1 MRRII
6 SIIFIML
13 ISLSLFAV
21 EQAEEGVD
29 YAIANVYFTA
39 TTHSVFGFS
48 DGAVDT
54 VVQPDVMSD
63 EIYFE
68 SIGNNLIRTKQF
80 YVYYQIFT
88 PNKVRLKLAVQN
100 YSNDNNITTPADD
113 SSDPWWKN
121 VAKSTSPGLNNFN
134 STSTDSTDST
144 DCTGGVIVY
153 EDTVDNN
160 KPRVDS
166 FPIVLD
172 LNMSKLGNMDWS
184 TKYGWHLVLSIEAVS

>member
-88 PNKVRLKLAVQN
+88 PDQVRLKLAVQS
-100 YSNDNNITTPADD
+100 YSGSNDNNITTPADD
-113 SSDPWWKN
+113 PESPPWWKN
-121 VAKSTSPGLNNFN
+121 VAKSTSPGLNDFN
-134 STSTDSTDST
+134 STST
-144 DCTGGVIVY
+144 GGVTVY
-153 EDTVDNN
+153 EDTDGNN

-172 LNMSKLGNMDWS
+172 LNMSKLGNMDWT
-184 TKYGWHLVLSIEAVS
+184 TKYGWHLVLSIEAAV

>member
-1 MRRII
+1 M
-6 SIIFIML
+6 
-13 ISLSLFAV
+13 SLSLFAV
-21 EQAEEGVD
+21 AQAEEGVD

-48 DGAVDT
+48 DGTVDT

-63 EIYFE
+63 KIYFE

-88 PNKVRLKLAVQN
+88 PDKVILELAVQN
-100 YSNDNNITTPADD
+100 YSNDNNIKTPADD
-113 SSDPWWKN
+113 SKDDPWWKN
-121 VAKSTSPGLNNFN
+121 VAKSTSSGLNDFN
-134 STSTDSTDST
+134 STST
-144 DCTGGVIVY
+144 GGVTVY
-153 EDTVDNN
+153 KDTVDNN

-172 LNMSKLGNMDWS
+172 LNMSKLGNMDWT
-184 TKYGWHLVLSIEAVS
+184 TKYGWHLVLSIEAVK

>member
-54 VVQPDVMSD
+54 VVQPDVMSN

-88 PNKVRLKLAVQN
+88 PSKVRLKLAVQN
-100 YSNDNNITTPADD
+100 YSADNNIKTPADD
-113 SSDPWWKN
+113 PKDPWWKN
-121 VAKSTSPGLNNFN
+121 VAKSTSSGLNNFN
-134 STSTDSTDST
+134 STSTA
-144 DCTGGVIVY
+144 GVTVY
-153 EDTVDNN
+153 EDNVEGN

-172 LNMSKLGNMDWS
+172 LNMSKLGNMDWT
-184 TKYGWHLVLSIEAVS
+184 TKYGWHLVLSIKAV

>member
-6 SIIFIML
+6 SVIFIML

-48 DGAVDT
+48 DGDVDT

-88 PNKVRLKLAVQN
+88 PDKVRLKLAVQS
-100 YSNDNNITTPADD
+100 YSGSNDNITTPADD
-113 SSDPWWKN
+113 SKDPWWKN
-121 VAKSTSPGLNNFN
+121 VAKSTSPGLNDFN
-134 STSTDSTDST
+134 STST
-144 DCTGGVIVY
+144 GGVTVY
-153 EDTVDNN
+153 EDTDGNN

-172 LNMSKLGNMDWS
+172 LNMSKLGNMDWT
-184 TKYGWHLVLSIEAVS
+184 TKYGWHLVLSIEAV

>member
-88 PNKVRLKLAVQN
+88 PDQVRLKLAVQN
-100 YSNDNNITTPADD
+100 YSNDNNIKTPDD
-113 SSDPWWKN
+113 NPKSPWWKN
-121 VAKSTSPGLNNFN
+121 VAKSTSVGLNDFN
-134 STSTDSTDST
+134 STSTDS
-144 DCTGGVIVY
+144 TGGVIVY

-184 TKYGWHLVLSIEAVS
+184 TKYGWHLVLSIEAV

>member
-54 VVQPDVMSD
+54 VVQPDVMPD

-88 PNKVRLKLAVQN
+88 PDKVKLELAVQN
-100 YSNDNNITTPADD
+100 YSNDNNITTPAND
-113 SSDPWWKN
+113 SKNPWWKN
-121 VAKSTSPGLNNFN
+121 VAKSTSSGLNAFN
-134 STSTDSTDST
+134 STSID
-144 DCTGGVIVY
+144 GVVVY
-153 EDTVDNN
+153 IDTVDNN

-172 LNMSKLGNMDWS
+172 LNMSKLGNMDWT
-184 TKYGWHLVLSIEAVS
+184 TKYGWHLVLSIEAV